1 MGWSYQHGEAL
12 TSVEQIARVL
22 DAMPGAPGI
31 VRARE
36 ALELVGDGSN
46 SPMESVLCALL
57 TWPRRLGGYALGPV
71 SLNHRVSTA
80 DGDRYVDVA
89 FPGHKVGLEYKGRK
103 FHTIDRSSA
112 TTAGRT
118 SWLAR
123 AGPY

>member
-1 MGWSYQHGEAL
+1 M
-12 TSVEQIARVL
+12 
-22 DAMPGAPGI
+22 
-31 VRARE
+31 
-36 ALELVGDGSN
+36 
-46 SPMESVLCALL
+46 L

-103 FHTIDRSSA
+103 FHTIEQVERDD
-112 TTAGRT
+112 AGRT